1 MLFIMEKLHMTCS
14 VQKAFN
20 TFDHQILFSK
30 LEHYGIRGIPLNW
43 FKSYLTKRRLFV
55 IINNEQSETLLT
67 NMVYLEHI
75 NDLDS
80 AINYSEVHHFA
91 DDTNLLHS
99 SKP

>member
-1 MLFIMEKLHMTCS
+1 MLFIMEKLHVTCS

-55 IINNEQSETLLT
+55 IINNEQSETLFNEYGVLRT
-67 NMVYLEHI
+67 H
-75 NDLDS
+75 
-80 AINYSEVHHFA
+80 
-91 DDTNLLHS
+91 
-99 SKP
+99 K